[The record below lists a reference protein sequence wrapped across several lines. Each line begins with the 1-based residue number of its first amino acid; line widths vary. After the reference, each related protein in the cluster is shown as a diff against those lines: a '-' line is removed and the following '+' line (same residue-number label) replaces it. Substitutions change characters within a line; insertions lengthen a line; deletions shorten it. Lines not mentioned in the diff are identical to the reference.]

1 MKVDPY
7 FLLNL
12 RGGYT
17 FNMRSGSQLECQ
29 LAVNNLLNLDY
40 RLSAYASSTI
50 DPVTGT
56 FTYDRTYFQQPGTN
70 FMARVIY
77 KF

>member
-12 RGGYT
+12 RACYT
-17 FNMRSGSQLECQ
+17 FKMHSGNELECQ
-29 LAVNNLLNLDY
+29 LAVNNLLNTDY

-50 DPVTGT
+50 DPATGAFT
-56 FTYDRTYFQQPGTN
+56 FDRTYFQQPGTN
-70 FMARVIY
+70 FMARVVY
-77 KF
+77 SF